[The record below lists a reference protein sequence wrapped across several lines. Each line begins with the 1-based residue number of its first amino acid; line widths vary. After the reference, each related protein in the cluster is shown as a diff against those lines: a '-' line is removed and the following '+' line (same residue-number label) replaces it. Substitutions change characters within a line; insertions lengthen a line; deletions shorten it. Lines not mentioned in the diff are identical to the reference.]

1 MNYALFRNTVLEWVE
16 AEGDWSVDTDWGEN
30 AGDYPGEASA
40 SVDKSLLE
48 DFIELEQERGA
59 SYEFMTI
66 SVNRLFY
73 AYREEGWD
81 AVRRD
86 LERFLR
92 RESKTVER
100 KRGIDYEA
108 RLDREGVELY
118 RKLRALRAEI
128 AARRRVPPYI
138 VFMNRSLY
146 EMCVNRPG
154 TIEELQNL
162 YGVGK
167 KNSADY
173 GEEFLE
179 VIHKYSS
186 AFSRTLVS
194 RRGTQSFCC
203 FKSHRL
209 SEPTVPERDWRW
221 DRMVSKSDSRS
232 TAKRRRLYFAE

>member
-40 SVDKSLLE
+40 SADKSLLE

-59 SYEFMTI
+59 FYEFMTI

-154 TIEELQNL
+154 TIEEMQNL

-179 VIHKYSS
+179 VLHKYSS
-186 AFSRTLVS
+186 GEDPAIADQTAPAPSAAPLSVAEEL
-194 RRGTQSFCC
+194 
-203 FKSHRL
+203 SHFA
-209 SEPTVPERDWRW
+209 
-221 DRMVSKSDSRS
+221 VSKA
-232 TAKRRRLYFAE
+232 TG

>member
-30 AGDYPGEASA
+30 AGDYPGEAPASA
-40 SVDKSLLE
+40 DKSLLE

-59 SYEFMTI
+59 FYEFMTI

-154 TIEELQNL
+154 TIEEMQNL

-186 AFSRTLVS
+186 GEDPAIADQTAPSAAPLSVAEEL
-194 RRGTQSFCC
+194 
-203 FKSHRL
+203 SHFA
-209 SEPTVPERDWRW
+209 
-221 DRMVSKSDSRS
+221 VSKA
-232 TAKRRRLYFAE
+232 TG